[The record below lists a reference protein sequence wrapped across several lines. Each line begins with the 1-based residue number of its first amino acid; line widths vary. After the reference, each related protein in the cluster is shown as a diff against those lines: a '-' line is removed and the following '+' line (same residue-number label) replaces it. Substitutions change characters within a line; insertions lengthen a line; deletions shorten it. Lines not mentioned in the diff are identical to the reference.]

1 MYRPAVCA
9 AGCTWWELFHFT
21 RWGLANR
28 VPRVLLP
35 AAFGG
40 RSFVSFRTP
49 ASVHVRAAYSVVMD
63 ALFVSGRFGRVTG
76 IRTGA
81 RILCVKSSCCVSMWN
96 E

>member
-40 RSFVSFRTP
+40 RSFVSFRTT
-49 ASVHVRAAYSVVMD
+49 ASVHVRAAYSVVLD

-76 IRTGA
+76 IFGRVQEY
-81 RILCVKSSCCVSMWN
+81 CVLGSCCVSMRN